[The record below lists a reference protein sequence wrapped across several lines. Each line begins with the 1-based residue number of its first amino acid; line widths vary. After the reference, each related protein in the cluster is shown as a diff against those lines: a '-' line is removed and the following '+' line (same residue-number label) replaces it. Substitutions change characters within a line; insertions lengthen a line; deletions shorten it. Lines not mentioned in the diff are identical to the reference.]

1 MRRPA
6 EEVAEG
12 GDVVYP
18 FPEVV
23 LGTCRLCAEDKERTG
38 VVVLVAWAAGAC
50 TLRRGLDKMSKRD
63 IDWAL
68 PGLRSIRVPGVLD
81 RDRPDPEIPPADGLA
96 LLKVMV
102 GIKSVRRR

>member
-1 MRRPA
+1 MRRP
-6 EEVAEG
+6 EEAADG
-12 GDVVYP
+12 GD
-18 FPEVV
+18 EAV
-23 LGTCRLCAEDKERTG
+23 LGTCRLCALEEDKERAG
-38 VVVLVAWAAGAC
+38 VFWWAALAC
-50 TLRRGLDKMSKRD
+50 NLRRGLDKISKRD

-81 RDRPDPEIPPADGLA
+81 RDRPEPEIVPPGLA

>member
-6 EEVAEG
+6 EEAEG
-12 GDVVYP
+12 GDV
-18 FPEVV
+18 EAV
-23 LGTCRLCAEDKERTG
+23 LGICPPGTCRLCALEEDKERAG
-38 VVVLVAWAAGAC
+38 VFWAALAC
-50 TLRRGLDKMSKRD
+50 SLRRGLDKISKRD

-81 RDRPDPEIPPADGLA
+81 RDRPEPEIVPPGLA

>member
-6 EEVAEG
+6 EEAEG

-23 LGTCRLCAEDKERTG
+23 LGTCRFCAEDKERTG
-38 VVVLVAWAAGAC
+38 VAAAC

-81 RDRPDPEIPPADGLA
+81 RDRPDPIPAGLA

>member
-1 MRRPA
+1 MRRP
-6 EEVAEG
+6 EEAADG
-12 GDVVYP
+12 GDD
-18 FPEVV
+18 EAV
-23 LGTCRLCAEDKERTG
+23 LGTCRLCALEEDKERAG
-38 VVVLVAWAAGAC
+38 VFWAALAC
-50 TLRRGLDKMSKRD
+50 SLRRGLDKISKRD

-81 RDRPDPEIPPADGLA
+81 RDRPDPIPAGLA

>member
-1 MRRPA
+1 LRRPA
-6 EEVAEG
+6 EEAEG
-12 GDVVYP
+12 GDV
-18 FPEVV
+18 EAV
-23 LGTCRLCAEDKERTG
+23 LGICPPGTCRLCAEEDKERTG
-38 VVVLVAWAAGAC
+38 VAAAC

-81 RDRPDPEIPPADGLA
+81 RDRPDPIPAGLA